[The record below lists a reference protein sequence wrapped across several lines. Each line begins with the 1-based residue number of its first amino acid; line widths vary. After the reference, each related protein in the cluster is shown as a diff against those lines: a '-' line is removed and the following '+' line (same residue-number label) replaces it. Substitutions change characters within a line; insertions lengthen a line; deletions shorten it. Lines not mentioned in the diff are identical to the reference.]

1 MNEKV
6 YDQDTLQHLKQVE
19 LDILKDFIKICQKY
33 NLTYF
38 ATGGTAIGALRHQ
51 GFIPWDDDIDVC
63 MLRKDYDTF
72 MRVAPKEMGDT
83 YIFMDAH
90 TEPRYPLMFGKM
102 IKKALVLL
110 KKPISRLIILWES
123 ILIFSLM
130 TRHRKINLPE
140 KNYRKRPGILDA
152 CTFLL

>member
-72 MRVAPKEMGDT
+72 MRVAPERDGR
-83 YIFMDAH
+83 YIHFYGCPHGTTLSTDVR
-90 TEPRYPLMFGKM
+90 ENGK
-102 IKKALVLL
+102 K
-110 KKPISRLIILWES
+110 
-123 ILIFSLM
+123 
-130 TRHRKINLPE
+130 RHSF
-140 KNYRKRPGILDA
+140 Y
-152 CTFLL
+152 

>member
-1 MNEKV
+1 MREIQFEEMK
-6 YDQDTLQHLKQVE
+6 KIE
-19 LDILKDFIKICQKY
+19 LNI
-33 NLTYF
+33 LTYF
-38 ATGGTAIGALRHQ
+38 TEVCEENNLRYYLGGGTLLGAVRHK

-102 IKKALVLL
+102 IKK
-110 KKPISRLIILWES
+110 
-123 ILIFSLM
+123 
-130 TRHRKINLPE
+130 
-140 KNYRKRPGILDA
+140 DQ
-152 CTFLL
+152 